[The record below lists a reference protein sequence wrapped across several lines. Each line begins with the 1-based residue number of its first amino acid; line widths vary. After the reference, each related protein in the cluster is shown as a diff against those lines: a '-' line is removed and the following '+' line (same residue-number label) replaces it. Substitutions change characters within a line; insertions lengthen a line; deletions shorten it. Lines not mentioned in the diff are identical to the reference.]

1 MIKNIIYFDN
11 NATIFATK
19 AAFDA
24 SSADGFFLN
33 HPQAGNG
40 DGNGNASSAQNWYLN
55 NVTTLLYRHKGT
67 VNAFPLYPKDNIQ
80 NINVTWPLENL
91 FSSGENR
98 VGTTLVRFLINE
110 QFTLPSVPL
119 GFGYTGNSTIDTEG
133 EIVPGRYGFQVV
145 KRNVGFNERNR
156 WYIEILI
163 KENTSRSDFGNLLKA
178 ELQKIDKDFD
188 LVYTSAENNNPAN
201 YKITN
206 NNGNFLSESYDITL
220 DELSS
225 FAFSKDDS
233 VVPGTDFLNNRV
245 EDFIAKLLS
254 ESDAN
259 YGFDYT
265 YENTDELYPHKN
277 DKAWLELIKSKLL
290 ADSENWSVTSLK
302 YNEPSFYRTVDEKI
316 NKVLTFIGPG
326 TKVAQIVDNLF
337 EP

>member
-67 VNAFPLYPKDNIQ
+67 VNAFPLYPKGNIQ
-80 NINVTWPLENL
+80 NVNVTWPLKNL
-91 FSSGENR
+91 FSANGDR
-98 VGTTLVRFLINE
+98 VATTLVKLSINE

-163 KENTSRSDFGNLLKA
+163 KENTSRSDFGDLLKA
-178 ELQKIDKDFD
+178 ELQKVDKHLIVEYNQAKDD
-188 LVYTSAENNNPAN
+188 DPATYN
-201 YKITN
+201 ISTDG
-206 NNGNFLSESYDITL
+206 GNFLSESYDITL

-233 VVPGTDFLNNRV
+233 VVAGTDFVNNRI

-277 DKAWLELIKSKLL
+277 DKAWLELVKSKLL
-290 ADSENWSVTSLK
+290 ADSEDWSVASLK

-326 TKVAQIVDNLF
+326 AKVKQIVDNLLAQ
-337 EP
+337 